1 MHNYKE
7 IKMLLLTNLNKS
19 IDKRMGG
26 GILIS
31 ERDLSV

>member
-26 GILIS
+26 GVYSSQKGI
-31 ERDLSV
+31 

>member
-26 GILIS
+26 VYSSQKGI
-31 ERDLSV
+31 